1 MPTKVPKE
9 KAPEKIRDKP
19 GVAKPKADKP
29 KVARSEKV
37 KLAKARRAKRDKDK
51 VVAAKAVVAKED
63 KTRAERTKNDKTKND
78 RTKNDRTKT
87 ARSKSATA
95 QPAATRSGVAKSV
108 VAKPTAIKSVAEDE
122 KLHKVLARAGIGSR
136 REMERWITEGRVRIN
151 DRIAHLG
158 DRMKDGD
165 KIIVDGHALAL
176 HSKEEILRRVLIYNK
191 PEGEIC
197 SRKDPEGRPTVF
209 DALPPL
215 AQGRWIAIGRLD
227 FNTTGL
233 LLFTNDGDLANVMMH
248 PSTQIDREYL
258 VRVLG
263 EVTDDMLKLLK
274 RGVVL
279 EDGPA
284 RFTDI
289 TRASGADDENDKSAN
304 KFFYV
309 SIMEGRNREVRRL
322 WDSQGITVSRLKRVR
337 YGNVFLPARVK
348 RGSWIE
354 MPKEE
359 VDVLS
364 KMVGLK
370 PQSNDLVTPQQKER
384 FERQERRQQRIR
396 TRAETTAERGHSAKP
411 GTRARGAA
419 KRRDADV
426 DIARFGKTEG
436 KRPERKAGGQKAAA
450 PKTGLPKPA
459 SKAKPVVR
467 GRPSNRGSKP
477 DKRS

>member
-1 MPTKVPKE
+1 MSARTPGKNPTKAPAKKALE
-9 KAPEKIRDKP
+9 KKAPSKPSKKPELRVKPVIAAKPPPAAKP
-19 GVAKPKADKP
+19 G
-29 KVARSEKV
+29 AR
-37 KLAKARRAKRDKDK
+37 AKAET
-51 VVAAKAVVAKED
+51 AAKSPAVKPE
-63 KTRAERTKNDKTKND
+63 
-78 RTKNDRTKT
+78 
-87 ARSKSATA
+87 ARVK
-95 QPAATRSGVAKSV
+95 QEV
-108 VAKPTAIKSVAEDE
+108 IQDE

-136 REMERWITEGRVRIN
+136 REMERWIADGRVRIN
-151 DRIAHLG
+151 DRVAHLG
-158 DRMKDGD
+158 DRIKDGD
-165 KIIVDGHALAL
+165 KVVVDGHAIVLRN
-176 HSKEEILRRVLIYNK
+176 KEETLRRVLIYNK

-215 AQGRWIAIGRLD
+215 GQGRWIAIGRLD

-263 EVTDDMLKLLK
+263 DVDEEMLKQLK

-289 TRASGADDENDKSAN
+289 TRTKGAGNDTDESAN

-322 WDSQGITVSRLKRVR
+322 WESQGITVSRLKRVR

-359 VDVLS
+359 VDALS

-396 TRAETTAERGHSAKP
+396 TRAETAAERGHSAKP

-419 KRRDADV
+419 KRRADDV
-426 DIARFGKTEG
+426 DLERFGKGEV
-436 KRPERKAGGQKAAA
+436 KRPARKPAGQKANA
-450 PKTGLPKPA
+450 PRSASPVKTTGARNSSENRARKSRKKP
-459 SKAKPVVR
+459 
-467 GRPSNRGSKP
+467 
-477 DKRS
+477 

>member
-1 MPTKVPKE
+1 MSPKKPE
-9 KAPEKIRDKP
+9 KARTKPAITKADAARQSRDKPDKDKAIRDKSNKEK
-19 GVAKPKADKP
+19 GDRVASQRI
-29 KVARSEKV
+29 RSAIAPAAV
-37 KLAKARRAKRDKDK
+37 
-51 VVAAKAVVAKED
+51 AKAVAVKAD
-63 KTRAERTKNDKTKND
+63 ATK
-78 RTKNDRTKT
+78 
-87 ARSKSATA
+87 
-95 QPAATRSGVAKSV
+95 PAVAKSG
-108 VAKPTAIKSVAEDE
+108 VAEDE

-136 REMERWITEGRVRIN
+136 REMERWIAEGRIRIN
-151 DRIAHLG
+151 ERVAHLG
-158 DRMKDGD
+158 DRIKDGD
-165 KIIVDGHALAL
+165 KVIVDGHALTL
-176 HSKEEILRRVLIYNK
+176 RNKEEMLRRVLIYNK

-215 AQGRWIAIGRLD
+215 VQGRWIAIGRLD

-248 PSTQIDREYL
+248 PSTKIDREYL

-263 EVTDDMLKLLK
+263 EVDDEMLKQLK

-289 TRASGADDENDKSAN
+289 TRARGPGIAKEEDSAN

-354 MPKEE
+354 MPKED
-359 VDVLS
+359 VDALS

-396 TRAETTAERGHSAKP
+396 TRSENAAERGHAAKP

-419 KRRDADV
+419 KRRDASADLE
-426 DIARFGKTEG
+426 RFGTQEA
-436 KRPERKAGGQKAAA
+436 KRPAQKTASKKNTTQKSA
-450 PKTGLPKPA
+450 TPKPA
-459 SKAKPVVR
+459 TQRQPSRNKIDVR
-467 GRPSNRGSKP
+467 KTSDNRTSRPR
-477 DKRS
+477 KRP

>member
-1 MPTKVPKE
+1 MPAKTPEKTPERTPRKAPAIAPAKKTAGKKAAE
-9 KAPEKIRDKP
+9 KKAPEKKTASKSSAKP
-19 GVAKPKADKP
+19 GAAKLPAVKSAAPAKSASAKPSAAKQVPAKP
-29 KVARSEKV
+29 VPV
-37 KLAKARRAKRDKDK
+37 KPAPAKAAD
-51 VVAAKAVVAKED
+51 
-63 KTRAERTKNDKTKND
+63 
-78 RTKNDRTKT
+78 
-87 ARSKSATA
+87 
-95 QPAATRSGVAKSV
+95 
-108 VAKPTAIKSVAEDE
+108 DE

-136 REMERWITEGRVRIN
+136 REMERWISEGRVRIN
-151 DRIAHLG
+151 DRVAHLG
-158 DRMKDGD
+158 DRIKDDD
-165 KIIVDGHALAL
+165 KVIVDGHAIKL
-176 HSKEEILRRVLIYNK
+176 HAKEETLRRVLIYNK

-215 AQGRWIAIGRLD
+215 SQGRWIAIGRLD

-263 EVTDDMLKLLK
+263 EVDDEMMKQLK
-274 RGVVL
+274 RGMVL

-289 TRASGADDENDKSAN
+289 TRAGGRTENESGESAN

-322 WDSQGITVSRLKRVR
+322 WESQGITVSRLKRVR

-359 VDVLS
+359 VDALS

-396 TRAETTAERGHSAKP
+396 TRAETAAERGHSAKP
-411 GTRARGAA
+411 GTKARGAA

-426 DIARFGKTEG
+426 DLARFGKGEAT
-436 KRPERKAGGQKAAA
+436 RPQRKSGAHKDSAPRKTSERK
-450 PKTGLPKPA
+450 PLPQKPA
-459 SKAKPVVR
+459 SRGNPAANKPSSTATS
-467 GRPSNRGSKP
+467 RPR
-477 DKRS
+477 KRP

>member
-1 MPTKVPKE
+1 MPAKTPPKTPAKTPRKSPTLAPAKKTAE
-9 KAPEKIRDKP
+9 KKAAPKPPAKAPVVKP
-19 GVAKPKADKP
+19 EAP
-29 KVARSEKV
+29 
-37 KLAKARRAKRDKDK
+37 AKAA
-51 VVAAKAVVAKED
+51 
-63 KTRAERTKNDKTKND
+63 
-78 RTKNDRTKT
+78 
-87 ARSKSATA
+87 
-95 QPAATRSGVAKSV
+95 P
-108 VAKPTAIKSVAEDE
+108 AEDE

-151 DRIAHLG
+151 DRVAHLG
-158 DRMKDGD
+158 DRVKDSD
-165 KIIVDGHALAL
+165 KVMVDGHTLKLYA
-176 HSKEEILRRVLIYNK
+176 KEETLRRVLIYNK

-263 EVTDDMLKLLK
+263 EVDEEMLKQLK

-289 TRASGADDENDKSAN
+289 TRAKGAGNNETAETAN

-359 VDVLS
+359 VDALS

-396 TRAETTAERGHSAKP
+396 TRAETAAERGHSAKP

-419 KRRDADV
+419 KRRAADV
-426 DIARFGKTEG
+426 DIERFGKTEG
-436 KRPERKAGGQKAAA
+436 KRPPRKPAAQKGTT
-450 PKTGLPKPA
+450 PKAFTPKPA
-459 SKAKPVVR
+459 SRAKPDTR
-467 GRPSNRGSKP
+467 KSTDNRAPRPRKKP
-477 DKRS
+477 

>member
-1 MPTKVPKE
+1 MPAKTPAKAPSNRTSTKNVPEKKLPAKKVSERKVSEKKVPARKLPE
-9 KAPEKIRDKP
+9 KKAPETKSPPKP
-19 GVAKPKADKP
+19 AAKPE
-29 KVARSEKV
+29 V
-37 KLAKARRAKRDKDK
+37 RAKP
-51 VVAAKAVVAKED
+51 E
-63 KTRAERTKNDKTKND
+63 
-78 RTKNDRTKT
+78 
-87 ARSKSATA
+87 
-95 QPAATRSGVAKSV
+95 
-108 VAKPTAIKSVAEDE
+108 VAEDE

-151 DRIAHLG
+151 DRVAHLG
-158 DRMKDGD
+158 DRIKSGD
-165 KIIVDGHALAL
+165 KVVVDGHIVKLLAR
-176 HSKEEILRRVLIYNK
+176 EETPRRVLIYNK

-263 EVTDDMLKLLK
+263 EVDDDMLKMLK

-279 EDGPA
+279 DDGPA

-289 TRASGADDENDKSAN
+289 TRAGGTGKATGEGAN

-322 WDSQGITVSRLKRVR
+322 WESQGITVSRLKRVR
-337 YGNVFLPARVK
+337 YGNVFLPSRIK
-348 RGSWIE
+348 RGSWME
-354 MPKEE
+354 MPKIE
-359 VDVLS
+359 VDALS

-370 PQSNDLVTPQQKER
+370 AQSNDIVKPQQKER

-396 TRAETTAERGHSAKP
+396 TRGQAPEQYVHPSKS
-411 GTRARGAA
+411 GTKARGAA
-419 KRRDADV
+419 KRRDDSADI
-426 DIARFGKTEG
+426 DRFSAPEA
-436 KRPERKAGGQKAAA
+436 KRPARKPAIEKKAAHRPAPEKTSTPNAAA
-450 PKTGLPKPA
+450 PKAALQKPTA
-459 SKAKPVVR
+459 RTKPEVR
-467 GRPSNRGSKP
+467 KTPDSRATRPR
-477 DKRS
+477 KRT